1 MATFYERNGRVN
13 GRRAGTSSNALQ
25 QIMDF
30 WAYMTRNDNTN
41 YFAGFSGQNIPAGT
55 FPVDPTEEQIQDWAE
70 ANYLA
75 AEKLKK
81 GIPNSLMTLNPKFTN
96 AGYVL
101 AAGKYPH
108 EKNVYVPA
116 QVEYNPSKNMISAE
130 DAASYYKRVNAA
142 ERAKLGLPADPDLE
156 AYQMYNG
163 RPVVADIWTKYSPVT
178 NDTSDD
184 GYNPNAQ
191 YMYDGRPIVN
201 NPNDNTVQTSYK
213 PESFYAGGLPEH
225 LRNTAPG
232 VLPDLTKDDVFNMI
246 KAGSTSKV
254 MPPKVEEPT
263 FWDNLTTGFSNLAKT
278 NPMAFISAPLD
289 IWNAF
294 SAQRN
299 AKQALNLYQDQF
311 NMSKQAYERNE
322 ARNQEQFDMFKHAR
336 ATSQL

>member
-1 MATFYERNGRVN
+1 MVALYNQGKTIRDGAGYGHIVGRSPNARN
-13 GRRAGTSSNALQ
+13 
-25 QIMDF
+25 QIEDL
-30 WAYMTRNDNTN
+30 WAYMSALDYMN
-41 YFAGFSGQNIPAGT
+41 YHAMLDGAPPIDDLKGHDPADVAEQN
-55 FPVDPTEEQIQDWAE
+55 FHQAE
-70 ANYLA
+70 ALR
-75 AEKLKK
+75 KR
-81 GIPNSLMTLNPKFTN
+81 IPSPMLNSNVPWN

-101 AAGKYPH
+101 GLQKYPNQ
-108 EKNVYVPA
+108 KNVFVPS
-116 QVEYNPSKNMISAE
+116 VT
-130 DAASYYKRVNAA
+130 SYDPKTGMTAIESAA
-142 ERAKLGLPADPDLE
+142 EAARRANKNGLEP
-156 AYQMYNG
+156 YQMYNG
-163 RPVVADIWTKYSPVT
+163 RPVVADVFTGKTTPVT
-178 NDTSDD
+178 STVDEDD

-191 YMYDGRPIVN
+191 YMYNGRPIV
-201 NPNDNTVQTSYK
+201 PDPTDNVVQTSYK

-254 MPPKVEEPT
+254 MPTKEPEPT

-299 AKQALNLYQDQF
+299 AKQALNLYRDQF